1 MIDQKRGDRNPVN
14 PNLRAQTLLPKNW
27 TRRCIGAAVALFPML
42 LLIGSII
49 AGINGLHVGLAGGMA
64 VMIAAGLIAMLN
76 FYLSLVRAHLY
87 VKRHG
92 SRDGYRHV
100 SGFPLI
106 GTVLVVIGVALGF
119 GDIPTAVLGLVVM
132 SVDTGGSAWFLI
144 ATWRD
149 ASFWDA

>member
-1 MIDQKRGDRNPVN
+1 MIEQNGVEQSRRDQSL
-14 PNLRAQTLLPKNW
+14 LRTNW
-27 TRRCIGAAVALFPML
+27 TRRCIGAAAALFPVL
-42 LLIGSII
+42 LLIASII

-76 FYLSLVRAHLY
+76 FYLSLVRGHLY

-119 GDIPTAVLGLVVM
+119 GDIPIAVLGLVVM
-132 SVDTGGSAWFLI
+132 SFDTGGSVWFLI

-149 ASFWDA
+149 ASFWDE

>member
-1 MIDQKRGDRNPVN
+1 MIEQNGVEKSRRDQ
-14 PNLRAQTLLPKNW
+14 NLLRTNW
-27 TRRCIGAAVALFPML
+27 TRRCIGAAAALFPVL
-42 LLIGSII
+42 LLIASII
-49 AGINGLHVGLAGGMA
+49 VGINGLHVGLAGGMA
-64 VMIAAGLIAMLN
+64 VMFAAGLIGMLN
-76 FYLSLVRAHLY
+76 FYLSFVRGYLY

-106 GTVLVVIGVALGF
+106 GTVLVLIGAALGF
-119 GDIPTAVLGLVVM
+119 GEIPTAILGLVVM
-132 SVDTGGSAWFLI
+132 SVDTGGSVWFLI